1 MYICLSPTESLLAIA
16 NDRDMDTNSVYNA
29 LTVLLC
35 LWENK
40 ETRSWIV
47 DAVLSNQT
55 LQSEIQQLARGITD
69 KG

>member
-1 MYICLSPTESLLAIA
+1 VLSFLLPAETLFAIA

-40 ETRSWIV
+40 ETRSWVV
-47 DAVLSNQT
+47 DAVLGNQT
-55 LQSEIQQLARGITD
+55 LQSEIQQLARGIIE